1 MIRNVEIKILDQRLT
16 LPQYAT
22 QYSAAFDLYACTDS
36 AIEIPPLRV
45 KLIPAGIQINMM
57 SVIEACAGIILPRS
71 GNGHKR
77 GMILGNGSGLID
89 EDYRGELMVSVWNRN
104 PDEYLKIDSME
115 RIAQFVIVPIIR
127 ANFVVVDEFKDKTAR
142 GAGGFGS
149 TG

>member
-22 QYSAAFDLYACTDS
+22 EYSAAFDLHACIETL
-36 AIEIPPLRV
+36 IEIPPLRV
-45 KLIPAGIQINMM
+45 KLVPTGIQVNMM
-57 SVIEACAGIILPRS
+57 SIIEACAGIILPRS

-77 GMILGNGSGLID
+77 GMVLGNGSGLID

-104 PDEYLKIDSME
+104 PDEYLKIEPME

-127 ANFVVVDEFKDKTAR
+127 ADFKVVEEFKDTTSR